1 MAIGRPSGGHS
12 EAPGDLSEASVWLQ
26 MHTLGPLAL
35 LRIGW
40 SVTWVVS
47 KYFL

>member
-26 MHTLGPLAL
+26 MHTLGTLAL

-40 SVTWVVS
+40 INWVVS